1 MRESNGNEEDENKMS
16 EGRTSARNSF
26 SGSGGDDYGSVSIDI
41 GDDHTNTNTN
51 IHIGPSNN
59 VSQSND
65 VSKFKRVQL
74 WREGLNEEDWT
85 DRIAPE
91 IWIENLISS
100 ALGLLGDGFLNWLN
114 SHLTDMRARG
124 IASGYLAIW
133 LVALLYSFAVYILPN
148 LIAFSSAF
156 ASYQYI
162 IMPLTFVFA
171 IVAILPA
178 YTIRNYQ
185 NLYAKYSC
193 EECGPFRYQRKARRA
208 PGENISFVDHICKES
223 NDHGYTIEDF

>member
-1 MRESNGNEEDENKMS
+1 MRESSGNEKDEYKRSEDRASSGN
-16 EGRTSARNSF
+16 AF
-26 SGSGGDDYGSVSIDI
+26 YGSGGDDYGGVSIDI
-41 GDDHTNTNTN
+41 GGDPVNTD

-59 VSQSND
+59 VSQ
-65 VSKFKRVQL
+65 FRRVQQ

-91 IWIENLISS
+91 IWIENLISL
-100 ALGLLGDGFLNWLN
+100 ALGLLGDGFLKWLN

-133 LVALLYSFAVYILPN
+133 IVAMLYSFAVYILPN
-148 LIAFSSAF
+148 LMAFSSAF

-162 IMPLTFVFA
+162 MIPLALVFV

-185 NLYAKYSC
+185 DPYAKYSC
-193 EECGPFRYQRKARRA
+193 EECGPFKYRRKARRA
-208 PGENISFVDHICKES
+208 TGNNISFVDHVCKES
-223 NDHGYTIEDF
+223 SEHRYTIEDL